1 MADLTIMLFWTR
13 AIMMEQLLQLHMVVF
28 FFHFLMVDQQ
38 QLKKRER
45 GLLQLVWTFMAPPI

>member
-13 AIMMEQLLQLHMVVF
+13 AIMMEQLPQIHMVI

-45 GLLQLVWTFMAPPI
+45 GLL

>member
-45 GLLQLVWTFMAPPI
+45 GPL